1 MGGKGVPCSRNVRF
15 ATRGEVRVVAGSS
28 ALLRPSSAPL
38 VRLAVLSL
46 VGLAVAPPL
55 ANAASHA
62 PDPSPH
68 YGLVAPDPYPT
79 SHAPRTTPVRITT
92 VPVYVQRLP
101 VTVQSPEAQAKPKRT
116 VPVVRQ
122 RPQKAVVRSSQ
133 PVEPVRNPD
142 HAAPQIVALGQTA
155 LVESPQHAS
164 RRLVLALGVLVLLSA
179 SLVAGAARE
188 LAR

>member
-1 MGGKGVPCSRNVRF
+1 ML
-15 ATRGEVRVVAGSS
+15 AGSS
-28 ALLRPSSAPL
+28 ALLRPSPAPL
-38 VRLAVLSL
+38 VRVAVLSL
-46 VGLAVAPPL
+46 VGLTVAPPL
-55 ANAASHA
+55 ANAGSHS

-68 YGLVAPDPYPT
+68 YSLVAPDPYPT
-79 SHAPRTTPVRITT
+79 EHALAPRTTPVRITT

-116 VPVVRQ
+116 VPVARH
-122 RPQKAVVRSSQ
+122 RPQKAGVRSSQ

-142 HAAPQIVALGQTA
+142 HAALQIVAVGQTA

-164 RRLVLALGVLVLLSA
+164 RRLVLALCVLVLLSA

>member
-1 MGGKGVPCSRNVRF
+1 
-15 ATRGEVRVVAGSS
+15 VVTGSAS
-28 ALLRPSSAPL
+28 LLRPSPAPL
-38 VRLAVLSL
+38 VRAAVLGFL
-46 VGLAVAPPL
+46 AFAVAPPL
-55 ANAASHA
+55 ATAASHA

-79 SHAPRTTPVRITT
+79 PQASPAPRAISVRITT

-101 VTVQSPEAQAKPKRT
+101 VTVQSPEAQAKPKRM
-116 VPVVRQ
+116 VPVVRH